1 MRRRLTILGCALAV
15 LVVAWAVPVIA
26 LNAIQNKHEVDSM
39 ELVVENPDA
48 YPLLEPLNWTDQK
61 IAPSA
66 DGVDA
71 RSWTSGRVEVIERV
85 HRYSS
90 SISALYAFSTQDPT
104 FVSERSARPTTAEPP
119 SGLRADQAEIFCSD
133 FIAKNGSHNKCDAW
147 GAWLRYGQYTV
158 YLAITHAVLSEA
170 DFAAITRRTD
180 AVVNRA
186 LL

>member
-61 IAPSA
+61 IASGA

-71 RSWTSGRVEVIERV
+71 RSWTSGRVEVIESV

-119 SGLRADQAEIFCSD
+119 SGFEPIRRRSSARTSL
-133 FIAKNGSHNKCDAW
+133 
-147 GAWLRYGQYTV
+147 
-158 YLAITHAVLSEA
+158 
-170 DFAAITRRTD
+170 RRTGRTTNAMHGVRGCD
-180 AVVNRA
+180 TDNIRST
-186 LL
+186 LRLPMRFFPRRILPR